1 MITFAEKSK
10 IMANKTFN
18 IYCDESCHL
27 EHDHKPYMLLG
38 NISCAYPQV
47 KRHSERIKEIKKKHH
62 FYAEIKWTNVSRS
75 KLQFYLE
82 LIDYFFDTDLKFRA
96 IGVQKEYI
104 QLEEPNTTFDDFYYK
119 MYYRLLNYK
128 VDTTDHYNVYLDI
141 KDTWSNTKANRLRD
155 ILNVQFGVFRKVQCI
170 RSEESLLLQMAD
182 LLMGA
187 IAYEI
192 NVPEKRSGAKG
203 KVLAQIKKHCPDLA
217 HSNSSNKLNLF
228 FINLK

>member
-96 IGVQKEYI
+96 IGEHKEYI

-192 NVPEKRSGAKG
+192 NVPEKRSGAKE

>member
-1 MITFAEKSK
+1 
-10 IMANKTFN
+10 MANKTFN

-62 FYAEIKWTNVSRS
+62 FYAEIKWTNVSQS

-104 QLEEPNTTFDDFYYK
+104 QLEESNTTFDDFYYK
-119 MYYRLLNYK
+119 MYYRLLNHK

-141 KDTWSNTKANRLRD
+141 KDTWSDTKANKLRD

-192 NVPEKRSGAKG
+192 NVPEKRSSAKER
-203 KVLAQIKKHCPDLA
+203 VLAQIKKHCPDLA

>member
-62 FYAEIKWTNVSRS
+62 FYAEIKWTNVSLS

-119 MYYRLLNYK
+119 MHYRLLNYK

-192 NVPEKRSGAKG
+192 NVPEKRSGAKE

>member
-62 FYAEIKWTNVSRS
+62 FYAEIKWTNVSLS

-119 MYYRLLNYK
+119 MYYRLLNSK

-192 NVPEKRSGAKG
+192 NVPEKRSGAKE

>member
-1 MITFAEKSK
+1 
-10 IMANKTFN
+10 MANKTFN

-47 KRHSERIKEIKKKHH
+47 RRHSERIKEIKKKHH
-62 FYAEIKWTNVSRS
+62 FYAEIKWTNVSQS

-96 IGVQKEYI
+96 IGVQKENI
-104 QLEEPNTTFDDFYYK
+104 SLAEPNTTYDDFYYK
-119 MYYRLLNYK
+119 MYYQLLNYK
-128 VDTTDHYNVYLDI
+128 VDTTDHYNVYLDT
-141 KDTWSNTKANRLRD
+141 KDTWSNTKANKLRD
-155 ILNVQFGVFRKVQCI
+155 ILNVQYGVFRKVQCI
-170 RSEESLLLQMAD
+170 RSEESLILQMAD

-192 NVPEKRSGAKG
+192 NVPEKRSSAKE

>member
-62 FYAEIKWTNVSRS
+62 LYAEIKWTNVSRS

-192 NVPEKRSGAKG
+192 NVPEKRSGAKE